1 MQNYLESANKIL
13 KYKLDSLE
21 IEATVIVELG
31 LICSEL
37 KKIKRTADD
46 GGSVEWTM
54 VFDGIYNY
62 KSIRND

>member
-1 MQNYLESANKIL
+1 MQNYLESAYKIL

-31 LICSEL
+31 LYSEL
-37 KKIKRTADD
+37 KKVKRTADD

-62 KSIRND
+62 KSIRYD

>member
-1 MQNYLESANKIL
+1 MQNYLESAYKIL

-31 LICSEL
+31 LCSEL

-62 KSIRND
+62 KSIRYD